1 MTRARKCPHS
11 LRSAQGSPPRQPIP
25 PAESTAAM
33 RWIQGPMLLSSVYRD
48 MQSYPSSGCVWII
61 IDIMRRPCQ
70 CQMVAGL
77 GMAKVRLS
85 LQTLS
90 RPQHVVAGTV
100 RYSAVLYSTAGH
112 LWHSADALYSS
123 STVLYCTHTMYCI
136 WAHEVQGLDP
146 NCR

>member
-33 RWIQGPMLLSSVYRD
+33 RWILGPMLLFLSSVYRD
-48 MQSYPSSGCVWII
+48 MQCYPSII
-61 IDIMRRPCQ
+61 IDKMRRPCQ

-112 LWHSADALYSS
+112 LWHSADAVQQLYC
-123 STVLYCTHTMYCI
+123 TVLYSYNVLYLGTRGPG
-136 WAHEVQGLDP
+136 ARSKL
-146 NCR
+146 

>member
-48 MQSYPSSGCVWII
+48 MQSYPSGCVWII
-61 IDIMRRPCQ
+61 IDIMRRPSQ
-70 CQMVAGL
+70 WQMVAGL

-112 LWHSADALYSS
+112 LWHSADAVQQLYC
-123 STVLYCTHTMYCI
+123 TVLYSYNVLYLGTRGPG
-136 WAHEVQGLDP
+136 ARSKL
-146 NCR
+146 

>member
-1 MTRARKCPHS
+1 MSPLPPQRPGQPPSPADTPSRVHRRDEVDTGPHAALPLQCLQRYAVLPL
-11 LRSAQGSPPRQPIP
+11 LRLCG
-25 PAESTAAM
+25 
-33 RWIQGPMLLSSVYRD
+33 
-48 MQSYPSSGCVWII
+48 VWII
-61 IDIMRRPCQ
+61 IDKMRRPCQ
-70 CQMVAGL
+70 WQMVAGL

>member
-1 MTRARKCPHS
+1 MSPLPPQRPGQPPSPADTPSRVHRRDEVDTGPH
-11 LRSAQGSPPRQPIP
+11 
-25 PAESTAAM
+25 TA
-33 RWIQGPMLLSSVYRD
+33 LLLFSVYRD
-48 MQSYPSSGCVWII
+48 MQSYPFPGCVWII
-61 IDIMRRPCQ
+61 IDIVRRPCQ
-70 CQMVAGL
+70 WQMVAGL

-100 RYSAVLYSTAGH
+100 RYRAVLYSTAGH
-112 LWHSADALYSS
+112 LWLSADALYSS
-123 STVLYCTHTMYCI
+123 STVLYRTHTMYCI

>member
-33 RWIQGPMLLSSVYRD
+33 RWILGPMLLSSVYRD

-61 IDIMRRPCQ
+61 IDIMRRPSQ
-70 CQMVAGL
+70 WQMVAGL

-90 RPQHVVAGTV
+90 RPQHVVAGTG

-112 LWHSADALYSS
+112 LWLSAD
-123 STVLYCTHTMYCI
+123 VQQLYCTVPYSYNVLYLGTRGPG
-136 WAHEVQGLDP
+136 ARPKL
-146 NCR
+146 